1 MRYAEFSNGTKILD
15 GENVIADLHILFSGL
30 GASRIMIIGDR
41 ELMAEGYLDKVKE
54 RVLAGGSGIAVGAVY
69 LGEDTLDSESA
80 LKDLYFV
87 YMSNGCDGIV
97 VCGSGKLV
105 DYAKLLR
112 LAVSTQVKDIKKFFN
127 NSSIGCKV
135 VDVPLI
141 TIPSKLG
148 VGSECNALAVYYDSK
163 KKISRNI
170 FNELLSPD
178 YCVMDGNIISSS
190 SKSSMAY
197 GVLSTLGKAI
207 DGFIA
212 VHYARV
218 GIAIKKVETHA
229 VGRIFSKVALTN
241 LKVKALDMLFSDDE
255 EKTVGFALDGA
266 YLSKGLDSNGMGM
279 IYSLALAISDVKGV
293 SYSRCLPLAIKAS
306 LKYNLR
312 VCQEKYSE
320 ALWSFVGWREYS
332 EYPQEQEERAKGFV
346 RCVEEFVDE
355 VIDKYIKDY
364 HPIILTEDD
373 RQDVAVNLSYNP
385 HMLNNPRYFDPIAI
399 KAVLK

>member
-15 GENVIADLHILFSGL
+15 GENGIADLHILFGGL

-41 ELMAEGYLDKVKE
+41 RLMSEGYLDKVKE
-54 RVLAGGSGIAVGAVY
+54 RVLEGGEVAVGAVY
-69 LGEDTLDSESA
+69 LGEDTQDSESA

-127 NSSIGCKV
+127 NSSIGRKV

-141 TIPSKLG
+141 TIPRKLG

-170 FNELLSPD
+170 FNQLLSPD
-178 YCVMDGNIISSS
+178 YCIIDGKIISST

-212 VHYARV
+212 VQYARV
-218 GIAIKKVETHA
+218 GIAIKRVEEHA

-241 LKVKALDMLFSDDE
+241 LKAKALEMLASDDE
-255 EKTVGFALDGA
+255 EKIVGFALDGA

-293 SYSRCLPLAIKAS
+293 SYSQCLPLAIKAS
-306 LKYNLR
+306 LNYNLR
-312 VCQEKYSE
+312 VCQEKYSK

-332 EYPQEQEERAKGFV
+332 KYPQEQEERAKGFV
-346 RCVEEFVDE
+346 HCVEEFVDE

-364 HPIILTEDD
+364 QPIILTDDD
-373 RQDVAVNLSYNP
+373 RQDIAVSLSYNP
-385 HMLNNPRYFDPIAI
+385 HILNNPRHFDPIAI
-399 KAVLK
+399 KAVLR

>member
-1 MRYAEFSNGTKILD
+1 MRYAEFSNGTKIID
-15 GENVIADLHILFSGL
+15 GEKGIADLHILLCGL

-41 ELMAEGYLDKVKE
+41 RLLADGYLDKIKE
-54 RVLAGGSGIAVGAVY
+54 RAQEGGEIAIGAVY
-69 LGEDTLDSESA
+69 LGEETQDSSSA
-80 LKDLYFV
+80 LRDLYFV

-112 LAVSTQVKDIKKFFN
+112 LAVSTQVKDIQKFFN
-127 NSSIGCKV
+127 NSAIGRKV

-141 TIPSKLG
+141 TIPRKLG
-148 VGSECNALAVYYDSK
+148 LGNECNALAVYYDNNK
-163 KKISRNI
+163 KLSRNI
-170 FNELLSPD
+170 INELLSPD
-178 YCVMDGNIISSS
+178 YCIIDGKIISAS

-197 GVLSTLGKAI
+197 GALSALGKAI

-218 GIAIKKVETHA
+218 GIAIKRVEEHA

-241 LKVKALDMLFSDDE
+241 LKAKALDTLACDDE
-255 EKTVGFALDGA
+255 DKIVSFALEGA

-306 LKYNLR
+306 LNYNLR
-312 VCQEKYSE
+312 VCQEKFSE

-332 EYPQEQEERAKGFV
+332 KYPQEERAKEFV
-346 RCVEEFVDE
+346 RCVQEFVDE
-355 VIDKYIKDY
+355 VTNEYVEEY
-364 HPIILTEDD
+364 QPIVLTDDD
-373 RQDVAVNLSYNP
+373 RQDIVVKLSYNP
-385 HMLNNPRYFDPIAI
+385 HMLNNPRHFDPIAI
-399 KAVLK
+399 KAVLR